1 MMKDK
6 CRMMNWHNE
15 SVSTDFHELRKGFI
29 PPVTWNSGRQ
39 GDAMPLLALS
49 ELMGWWENQG

>member
-1 MMKDK
+1 
-6 CRMMNWHNE
+6 MMNWHNE